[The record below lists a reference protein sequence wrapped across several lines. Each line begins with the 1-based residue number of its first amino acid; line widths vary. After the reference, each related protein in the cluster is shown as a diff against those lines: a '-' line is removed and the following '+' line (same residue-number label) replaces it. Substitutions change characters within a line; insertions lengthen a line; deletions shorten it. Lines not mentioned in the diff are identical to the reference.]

1 MQTLVLAGQRAA
13 ARAGVPAGGFREVR
27 LYVKCV
33 FISQLQ
39 DMISK
44 IRARLYPR
52 LNELY
57 TPHAAQTTGGARRVR
72 EVVPTRTGWFF
83 IFKGPA
89 RQ

>member
-1 MQTLVLAGQRAA
+1 MQTSVLAGQRAA
-13 ARAGVPAGGFREVR
+13 ARAGVPEGGFRGTFT
-27 LYVKCV
+27 

-44 IRARLYPR
+44 IQARLYPR

-72 EVVPTRTGWFF
+72 EVVPTKTG
-83 IFKGPA
+83 ISG
-89 RQ
+89 